1 MRRMP
6 VTMVAAA
13 SLAVLAV
20 GTAGCGGKSVPSA
33 TPPVHAPASQALT
46 KPTRADYA
54 LAGIYAQVLRQYLG
68 TPQDNSNPGRAF
80 KTAYVLD
87 QAYRDAADPLR
98 KQERGTP
105 ISEGTQEQVIADL
118 AGMAHVVFVA
128 SGGSV
133 TEAPGGGCGQVK
145 DGGILITLGPPAGNG
160 RQVRVPV
167 NGWVACADATWLTY
181 VLQNQP
187 GIGWRVSGTTGS
199 MAIA

>member
-1 MRRMP
+1 
-6 VTMVAAA
+6 
-13 SLAVLAV
+13 
-20 GTAGCGGKSVPSA
+20 
-33 TPPVHAPASQALT
+33 VHAPASHALT
-46 KPTRADYA
+46 KPTRADDA
-54 LAGIYAQVLRQYLG
+54 LAEIYAQVLRQYLS
-68 TPQDNSNPGRAF
+68 TPGDNSNPGRAF
-80 KTAYVLD
+80 TTAYVLD

-105 ISEGTQEQVIADL
+105 ISGGTQEQVIADL

-133 TEAPGGGCGQVK
+133 TEAPGGGCGKVM
-145 DGGILITLGPPAGNG
+145 DGGILITLGPPAGDS

-187 GIGWRVSGTTGS
+187 GTGWRVTGTTGS
-199 MAIA
+199 MSIA